1 MNARSVLPFALVL
14 LLANACGVPE
24 REETR
29 LELTILNLDPSAT
42 ELQFR
47 LSTTLD
53 RWSDERRGLVAMDT
67 RKIVFEHVVANS
79 GLTIETK
86 ALRDGSV
93 IQHGIVGGETTGA
106 KTAAWTVTLAPI
118 TQNIT
123 VCDGLDNN
131 ANGQVDEASCSG

>member
-1 MNARSVLPFALVL
+1 MRRK
-14 LLANACGVPE
+14 LAWTVG
-24 REETR
+24 T
-29 LELTILNLDPSAT
+29 
-42 ELQFR
+42 
-47 LSTTLD
+47 
-53 RWSDERRGLVAMDT
+53 RGLRGCSTSDTPVA
-67 RKIVFEHVVANS
+67 RKRSPSPGNVVANP

-106 KTAAWTVTLAPI
+106 KAAAWTVTLAPI

-131 ANGQVDEASCSG
+131 ANGEVDEASCSG